1 MDNNDM
7 ITSMKKVGDKKLY
20 DPKTKREIELGTLW
34 KYMNENEVL
43 YINFFTRF
51 V

>member
-1 MDNNDM
+1 MEGM

-20 DPKTKREIELGTLW
+20 DPKTKREIDLSTLW
-34 KYMNENEVL
+34 KDMGENEIL
-43 YINFFTRF
+43 WINFFTRF